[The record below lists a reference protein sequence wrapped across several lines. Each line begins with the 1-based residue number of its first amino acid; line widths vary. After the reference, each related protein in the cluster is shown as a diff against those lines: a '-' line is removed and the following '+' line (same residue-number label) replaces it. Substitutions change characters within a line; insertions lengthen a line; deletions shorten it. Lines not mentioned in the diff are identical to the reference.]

1 MLVFMVWCEKL
12 TNLAQLVALQI
23 HQVFLSKVSHDGER
37 FVFIFI
43 FYDRPSFSILLTSSP
58 A

>member
-1 MLVFMVWCEKL
+1 MVWCEKL